1 MRFLILG
8 CNGMAGHLIA
18 LYLKEHNH
26 EVVGF
31 ARKQSDFVETIV
43 GDAFDTCLIS
53 ESITAGNFDIIVN
66 CIGILNQFA
75 ENDKSAAVFLNSY
88 IPHFLAK
95 ITVGTH
101 TRVIHISTDC
111 VFSGKN
117 GPYTESSFPDGTTFY
132 DRSKAL
138 GEIID
143 NKNLTLRSSIVGP
156 DIKQSGIGLLN
167 WFMQQKGEVN
177 GYIGAKWTG
186 QTTLQLAET
195 IEIAAQLNV
204 CGLINMVPGNNIS
217 KYDLLKLFNHYLRHD
232 EVVIHPVQ
240 GIVADKTLIRTNN
253 DFNYK
258 IPDYEVMIRDLAEWM
273 KEHKS
278 LYPHYNL

>member
-117 GPYTESSFPDGTTFY
+117 GPYTESSFPDGITFY

-143 NKNLTLRSSIVGP
+143 NNNLTLRSSIVGP

-167 WFMQQKGEVN
+167 WFMHQKGEVN
-177 GYIGAKWTG
+177 GYTGAKWTG
-186 QTTLQLAET
+186 QTTLQLAKT
-195 IEIAAQLNV
+195 IEIAAQLKV
-204 CGLINMVPGNNIS
+204 CGLINMVPENNIS
-217 KYDLLKLFNHYLRHD
+217 KYELLKLFNHYLRHD
-232 EVVIHPVQ
+232 EIVIHPVQ

>member
-1 MRFLILG
+1 
-8 CNGMAGHLIA
+8 MAGHLIA

-143 NKNLTLRSSIVGP
+143 NNNLTLRSSIVGP

-167 WFMQQKGEVN
+167 WFMHQQGEVN
-177 GYIGAKWTG
+177 GYTGAKWTG
-186 QTTLQLAET
+186 QTTLQLAKT
-195 IEIAAQLNV
+195 IEIAAQLKV
-204 CGLINMVPGNNIS
+204 CGLINMVPENNIS
-217 KYDLLKLFNHYLRHD
+217 KYELLKLFNHYLRHD
-232 EVVIHPVQ
+232 EIVIHPVQ

>member
-1 MRFLILG
+1 
-8 CNGMAGHLIA
+8 MAGHLIA

-43 GDAFDTCLIS
+43 GDAFDTYLIS

-88 IPHFLAK
+88 LPHFLAK

-111 VFSGKN
+111 VYSGKN

-177 GYIGAKWTG
+177 GYTGAKWTG
-186 QTTLQLAET
+186 QTTLQLAKT
-195 IEIAAQLNV
+195 IEIATQLNV

-278 LYPHYNL
+278 PYPHYNL